1 MPITDATVRR
11 VKYPPELLPDSWFGA
26 LALNAEVTPPIIDL
40 RQFSPYLLEL
50 TNIQFNPWAITA
62 WPNIRVRYDDV
73 RLEQGTQEMLSYVV
87 PGPLIRGLPGAWRF
101 PAKNQLYFNLFGT
114 GIEVTYST
122 HFGVWAYP
130 PTVAHKIRWGIT
142 LDQKEQAINKE
153 LGIADTVE
161 KGLLPMPISQL
172 IEREYP
178 VVGEETHTR
187 NVNIAAANT
196 IFPIEVIYARPG
208 EILVLTRIA
217 ASPST
222 VVQNSQ
228 IIIDRDNDANY
239 FTFPTLPLDLVAGGE
254 VACFIP
260 ALTQL
265 RLTTTAAAGVAAQQF
280 RYTVRRVKLTN
291 ILRVRFGLLS
301 EAEAPADLYKKVM
314 GGIV

>member
-26 LALNAEVTPPIIDL
+26 LALNAEVAPPIMDL
-40 RQFSPYLLEL
+40 RAFSPYLLEL
-50 TNIQFNPWAITA
+50 TNIQFRPWLIAA
-62 WPNIRVRYDDV
+62 YPNIRVRYDDV
-73 RLEQGTQEMLSYVV
+73 RLEQNTFEMLSYLEGVV
-87 PGPLIRGLPGAWRF
+87 IRGLPGAFRF
-101 PAKNQLYFNLFGT
+101 PAKTQLYFNLLGT
-114 GIEVTYST
+114 GVEVTYST

-130 PTVAHKIRWGIT
+130 PTVAHKILWGIT
-142 LDQKEQAINKE
+142 LDVKEQAINKE
-153 LGIADTVE
+153 LGISDTVE

-172 IEREYP
+172 LEREYP

-187 NVNIAAANT
+187 NINIAAANT
-196 IFPIEVIYARPG
+196 VFPVEVIYARPG

-222 VVQNSQ
+222 VAQNAQ
-228 IIIDRDNDANY
+228 LIIDRDNDFNY

-260 ALTQL
+260 ALTQI
-265 RLTTTAAAGVAAQQF
+265 RLTTTAAAITAVQRF
-280 RYTVRRVKLTN
+280 RYTFKRVKLNN

-301 EAEAPADLYKKVM
+301 EADAPKDLFSKVW